1 MSKGSSSNIGEILN
15 QATMMLGHEIFDP
28 ETSRRVLVDHAFIVA
43 GGGITKQAKNWLGQR
58 LDATKRSQVMF
69 MDRDDILN
77 LFIVTNLPLP
87 KGALPPQGF
96 GDMDD
101 DISF

>member
-1 MSKGSSSNIGEILN
+1 
-15 QATMMLGHEIFDP
+15 MMLGHEFFDS
-28 ETSRRVLVDHAFIVA
+28 ELNRRVLVDHAFIVA
-43 GGGITKQAKNWLGQR
+43 GGEITKQAKNWLGER

-87 KGALPPQGF
+87 KGALPARGF
-96 GDMDD
+96 RDIVDD
-101 DISF
+101 LPF